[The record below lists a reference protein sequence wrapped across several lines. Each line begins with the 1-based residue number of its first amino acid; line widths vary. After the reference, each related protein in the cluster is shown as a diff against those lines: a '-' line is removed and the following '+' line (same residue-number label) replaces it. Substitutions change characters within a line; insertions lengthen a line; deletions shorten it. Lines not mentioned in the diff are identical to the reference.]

1 MVYQS
6 DFMLRFFSQLPIYS
20 NLSLKTPGN
29 ILVLLVLVGRI
40 TKVFQV
46 KLQTSLHLHL
56 WPDISSC
63 PFFSSSSCLL
73 FTCTHVFLLMFHRPS
88 IPTDALPAVSAHLL
102 VVCVGGFCSLPG
114 VSWQVE
120 LLLQRE
126 VRKHCC
132 PCTQRSVISLP
143 DEQWLR
149 CSFIACLLRPTVQ
162 IIVYFQGDVGRT

>member
-6 DFMLRFFSQLPIYS
+6 DIMLRFFSQLPIYS

-40 TKVFQV
+40 TK
-46 KLQTSLHLHL
+46 LQTSLHLHL
-56 WPDISSC
+56 WPGRWLC
-63 PFFSSSSCLL
+63 PFSSSSCCLL
-73 FTCTHVFLLMFHRPS
+73 FTCTHVFLLVFHVPS
-88 IPTDALPAVSAHLL
+88 IPTDALPAVSTHLV
-102 VVCVGGFCSLPG
+102 VVCVGGVCSLHG

-132 PCTQRSVISLP
+132 PCAQRSVISLP
-143 DEQWLR
+143 DEQWLQ
-149 CSFIACLLRPTVQ
+149 CSIIACLLRPTIQ
-162 IIVYFQGDVGRT
+162 IIVYFQGDMGRT